1 LSTGESSPL
10 RLRSSEPDRD
20 ETPAMAI
27 RSVLR
32 EIFSLCRLIFSSL
45 AASRSI
51 RRAVSRSSLRA
62 SFSRRDC
69 SFSWRLQNLGI
80 YLAFSKINDIEP
92 KTKLDG
98 VAME

>member
-1 LSTGESSPL
+1 
-10 RLRSSEPDRD
+10 
-20 ETPAMAI
+20 MAI